1 MIREKTLGYFVLFG
15 LEKSIQ
21 TWVRFVDFAYN
32 PHLYGLSSGYPR
44 EINYGALYQAIKE
57 LREKGYIELTKNDE
71 RKILIRLTNKGKKEL
86 KIKQVL
92 KEKNWDGKW
101 RIVVFDIPEKHKKL
115 RHALRWKLREWEF
128 IPWQKSVWVT
138 KKDLVKPLR
147 DFIKEIGISR
157 WVKVFAAEDI
167 RL

>member
-1 MIREKTLGYFVLFG
+1 MVNKKSLGYVVLYG

-21 TWVRFVDFAYN
+21 ASVRFIDFAYN

-44 EINYGALYQAIKE
+44 KINYGALYQAIKD
-57 LREKGYIELTKNDE
+57 LREKGYIELSKDDE
-71 RKILIRLTNKGKKEL
+71 GKILMKLTTRGKKEMEIRKILESEG
-86 KIKQVL
+86 
-92 KEKNWDGKW
+92 WDKKW

-128 IPWQKSVWVT
+128 VLWQKSVWVS
-138 KKDLVKPLR
+138 KKDIIRPLR
-147 DFIKEIGISR
+147 KFLKELGISQ
-157 WVKVFAAEDI
+157 WVKVFLAEDV